1 MIFDT
6 DFYFAEK
13 QPRPRNTPEKELK
26 KPLLHSW
33 NKTDIQPTNCY
44 DLFCGNGS
52 PEAYC
57 KAHKHIGGIWHIVT
71 QLKTECQKNKKSF
84 ESWTRPYCIIDID
97 DQALKKPDKEKENNL
112 YNPELDN
119 IQDVKTRY
127 ALSYKILNALL
138 NDNKPEYRCTHIWKS
153 TKGFHILARFNKDT
167 VKFLTHTELK
177 LSSEF
182 CNKHDISES
191 ERERANIDILQH
203 HQVLKQGY
211 DLKQHRDVKTTN
223 VVCDVLEIPS
233 NFVIDPKAEKDV
245 YEQII
250 LNIHQSYKPKM
261 FIADSF
267 KKNYVK
273 DAFRQYLA
281 ISGITYNSQ
290 HKILCPFHAEKTASC
305 HIDFNKNVFHCFGC
319 KQSGNLTQFI
329 AKIKNISNKEANK
342 ILDDLN
348 LRE

>member
-13 QPRPRNTPEKELK
+13 HPRNAPEKDLK
-26 KPLLHSW
+26 APLLQSW
-33 NKTDIQPTNCY
+33 NTTDIQPTNYY
-44 DLFCGNGS
+44 DFFCGSGS

-57 KAHKHIGGIWHIVT
+57 NAHKSIGGIWHIVT
-71 QLKTECQKNKKSF
+71 QLKTERKEHKQSF

-97 DQALKKPDKEKENNL
+97 DQALKPTSEL
-112 YNPELDN
+112 YNQELDN
-119 IQDVKTRY
+119 TQDVKTRY
-127 ALSYKILNALL
+127 ALSYKIVKALL

-153 TKGFHILARFNKDT
+153 TKGFHILARFDRDT
-167 VKFLTHTELK
+167 AKFMTRTELK

-203 HQVLKQGY
+203 HQVLKQGCN
-211 DLKQHRDVKTTN
+211 LKQHREVKTTN
-223 VVCDVLEIPS
+223 IVCDVLKIPD
-233 NFVIDPKAEKDV
+233 NFVTDTKAEKDV

-261 FIADSF
+261 FIADSL
-267 KKNYVK
+267 KRNYVK
-273 DAFRQYLA
+273 DAFKQYLA

-305 HIDFNKNVFHCFGC
+305 YIDFNKNVYYCFGC
-319 KQSGNLTQFI
+319 KQGGNLTQFI
-329 AKIKNISNKEANK
+329 SRLNSITTKEANK